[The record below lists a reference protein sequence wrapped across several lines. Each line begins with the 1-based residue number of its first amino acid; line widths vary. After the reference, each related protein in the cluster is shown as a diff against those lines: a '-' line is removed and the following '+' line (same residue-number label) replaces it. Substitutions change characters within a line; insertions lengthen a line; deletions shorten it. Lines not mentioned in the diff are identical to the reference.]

1 MGTASMAQG
10 KCGVGGVYLF
20 VSLGLVLGWGFF
32 GWVFLFGFVC
42 LKKKQKTKH

>member
-32 GWVFLFGFVC
+32 WLGVFVWFCLF
-42 LKKKQKTKH
+42 KKKKTKH